1 MHNQVAGVVGLLM
14 EFHLAFF
21 LAPYMWTVH
30 SFFQLMHITD
40 DHAAN
45 NDQIE
50 ATNGGQKGR
59 QKIITMLTTLPTRCF
74 S

>member
-1 MHNQVAGVVGLLM
+1 
-14 EFHLAFF
+14 
-21 LAPYMWTVH
+21 MWTVH

-59 QKIITMLTTLPTRCF
+59 QKNYYNAHNFANKVLFLRAMVLMRVESST
-74 S
+74 